1 MRFSLDFS
9 EGPDQDPDQ
18 LVMRNKKYISLRV
31 KLLKKQF
38 GLPADIVS
46 LRSLN
51 LSSPT
56 TLKSSVASSSTPIQD
71 DHNYNGV
78 HYVIQL
84 DVPLAKKSRLL
95 FRLIENKESLTFA
108 TNAGDVIVHELK
120 SPFKKKTFHVSSMSV
135 TDFDI
140 NDSNDLMVAANQD
153 CLVLFSLSTGQEL
166 RRINSKD
173 GFVTACRFLPK
184 NSNLVICAL
193 SNGVLQVLNVSTGK
207 FNSCSN
213 MLGQTVAVTMN
224 ASGSVLWA
232 SNNRG
237 CVESFRIDGS
247 TGKLQKGCRA
257 HTGPYSVNSL
267 TSRTKINDKLTR
279 DPCLLATFEMS
290 DQLGL
295 YRITDDYGTV
305 VPFKSFSSGSGSFL
319 TCALMAPILSY
330 R

>member
-1 MRFSLDFS
+1 
-9 EGPDQDPDQ
+9 
-18 LVMRNKKYISLRV
+18 MRNKKYISLRV

-46 LRSLN
+46 LRSLS
-51 LSSPT
+51 LQSSTSSPS
-56 TLKSSVASSSTPIQD
+56 TLKSSTNQANATSE
-71 DHNYNGV
+71 DHNYNGI

-95 FRLIENKESLTFA
+95 FRLIGGDQESLIFA
-108 TNAGDVIVHELK
+108 TNTGEVICHELRA
-120 SPFKKKTFHVSSMSV
+120 PHTKKKFRVSSMPV

-140 NDSNDLMVAANQD
+140 NDSNDLMVAATQD

-166 RRINSKD
+166 RRITPKE
-173 GFVTACRFLPK
+173 GYVTACRFLPK

-213 MLGQTVAVTMN
+213 MLGQTLAVTMN

-232 SNNRG
+232 SNDRG
-237 CVESFRIDGS
+237 CIESFRIDGS
-247 TGKLQKGCRA
+247 TGKLQKGCRV
-257 HTGPYSVNSL
+257 HTGLTVNSL
-267 TSRTKINDKLTR
+267 TSRSKIDKLTR

-330 R
+330 RY

>member
-1 MRFSLDFS
+1 
-9 EGPDQDPDQ
+9 
-18 LVMRNKKYISLRV
+18 MRNKKYISLRV

-56 TLKSSVASSSTPIQD
+56 TLKSSVASSTPIQD

-153 CLVLFSLSTGQEL
+153 CLVLFSLSAGGQEL
-166 RRINSKD
+166 RRITPKE
-173 GFVTACRFLPK
+173 GYVTACRFLPK

-213 MLGQTVAVTMN
+213 MLGQTLAVTMN

-232 SNNRG
+232 SNDRG
-237 CVESFRIDGS
+237 CIESFRIDGS
-247 TGKLQKGCRA
+247 TGKLQKGCRV
-257 HTGPYSVNSL
+257 HTGLTVNSL
-267 TSRTKINDKLTR
+267 TARSKIDKLTR

-330 R
+330 RY